1 MRGLI
6 VGGLL
11 ATAVATTAWAGDL
24 ADKFAATAGDGVN
37 VSYFM
42 LDERGGTADHAGDKL
57 YQSTPVRIASVTKT
71 FVAATALRLVEEG
84 RLDISKPINSYIDK
98 RFDNLLTSDGYDTSA
113 ITVKHLMSHTG
124 GLVDHT
130 HGKPFFDTVLADPSH
145 HWTREEQIKGAV
157 DWLDPLGAPGEKF
170 SYSDTGYVLLGH
182 IIEKQTGLTLAA
194 AVRQY
199 LALDSLGLKNTYWEL
214 VEVNADAEAR
224 RAHQYFQ
231 GMDTF
236 GWSATLDHY
245 GGGGLVSTTQDMAM
259 FFEALFGGK
268 IFKNAETL
276 DLMLSKDGL
285 PEMSPYRLGIF
296 VWEVDGVTFYEH
308 SGFWGTLVMYVP
320 SQKRAI
326 SGAVLHQK
334 HFKAMRAAMVGMITS
349 GE

>member
-1 MRGLI
+1 M
-6 VGGLL
+6 
-11 ATAVATTAWAGDL
+11 ATSAWAGDM
-24 ADKFAATAGDGVN
+24 ADRFTAAAGDSVN
-37 VSYFM
+37 VSFYV

-57 YQSTPVRIASVTKT
+57 DQSTPVRIASVTKT

-84 RLDISKPINSYIDK
+84 KLDLGQPIKRYIDT
-98 RFDNLLTSDGYDTSA
+98 RFDDLLTSDGYDTSA

-130 HGKPFFDTVLADPSH
+130 HGKAFFDTILSDPSH

-157 DWLDPLGAPGEKF
+157 DWLDPLGAPCEKF

-182 IIEKQTGLTLAA
+182 IIEKQSGITLAA
-194 AVRQY
+194 AVRRY
-199 LALDSLGLKNTYWEL
+199 LSLDSLGLKNTYWEL
-214 VEVNADAEAR
+214 AEENADAEAR

-245 GGGGLVSTTQDMAM
+245 GGGGLVSTTRDMAV

-268 IFKNAETL
+268 IFKNPEML

-285 PEMSPYRLGIF
+285 PDASPYRLGLF
-296 VWEVDGVTFYEH
+296 EWEVDGVTYYEH

-320 SQKRAI
+320 SRKRAI
-326 SGAVLHQK
+326 AGAVLHQK
-334 HFKAMRAAMVGMITS
+334 HFKAMRTGMVGMITADK
-349 GE
+349 